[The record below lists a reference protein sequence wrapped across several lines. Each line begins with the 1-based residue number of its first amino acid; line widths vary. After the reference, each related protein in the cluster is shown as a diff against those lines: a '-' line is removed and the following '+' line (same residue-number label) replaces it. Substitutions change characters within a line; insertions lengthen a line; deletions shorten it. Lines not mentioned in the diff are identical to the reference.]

1 MAGNIVD
8 VYCESILTDDLK
20 TATVY
25 LELFDASPT
34 DTGSLANECTGTDY
48 ARVEIT
54 FGTDADGR
62 SISNTAIVEF
72 AVAGGDWG
80 TLTHFGI
87 ADASTAGNLLWWGPL
102 SPNKTIDE
110 DDQLK
115 APVGNLTVSFTA
127 S

>member
-8 VYCESILTDDLK
+8 AYCEGILDDDLK

-25 LELFDASPT
+25 LALFDASPT

-54 FGTDADGR
+54 FGDDADGR

-87 ADASTAGNLLWWGPL
+87 ADAAADGALKWWVPL
-102 SPNKTIDE
+102 DPEKTID
-110 DDQLK
+110 DGDQLK
-115 APVGNLTVSFTA
+115 CPVGNLTISFIA